1 MRKLLF
7 SLIAFCTLY
16 SYSQATNGATLDSLL
31 TIFKT
36 QKELQKAS
44 TAREIGSYY
53 KANSQYYSSIEFH
66 LKARDILSKLKL
78 KDPKTKLKNL
88 ALCDINVGANYFLIG
103 DHKKAMEYYINAY
116 KIIPEDI
123 DLLLNM
129 QSVFSSQDNYEKAFF
144 YAEKAMNV
152 AHKTKNI
159 SELDRIWSIKSDIY
173 FSKNDSLNGFNAL
186 EKSIEFSKNENDYE
200 QLAITYTNYG
210 DLLPNSNKKIDLY
223 LKSKALWDKYQPNN
237 LLAISNGISIA
248 NYYRRMKINQN
259 Y

>member
-123 DLLLNM
+123 DLLP
-129 QSVFSSQDNYEKAFF
+129 
-144 YAEKAMNV
+144 
-152 AHKTKNI
+152 
-159 SELDRIWSIKSDIY
+159 
-173 FSKNDSLNGFNAL
+173 
-186 EKSIEFSKNENDYE
+186 
-200 QLAITYTNYG
+200 ITQ
-210 DLLPNSNKKIDLY
+210 KIF
-223 LKSKALWDKYQPNN
+223 
-237 LLAISNGISIA
+237 
-248 NYYRRMKINQN
+248 QN
-259 Y
+259 